1 MLAIIVGSPGIM
13 IKVSPEAQPLNRGD
27 MSINFILHMFLPEI
41 ITDWLI
47 KHSGNIFFT
56 DSMNNSSIIIL

>member
-27 MSINFILHMFLPEI
+27 MSIHSILHMVLPEI
-41 ITDWLI
+41 NDWLI
-47 KHSGNIFFT
+47 DKTLWKYFFT